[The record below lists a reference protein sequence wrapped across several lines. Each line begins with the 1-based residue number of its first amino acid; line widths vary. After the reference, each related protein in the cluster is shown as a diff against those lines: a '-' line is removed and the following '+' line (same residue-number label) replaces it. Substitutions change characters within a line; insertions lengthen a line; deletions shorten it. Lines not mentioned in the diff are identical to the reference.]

1 MNGLRIRA
9 ALAAQ
14 SGRLLA
20 VAPAPF
26 DGWRAASHPSS
37 PLETNSLAE
46 MIPIV
51 AKKLQMLSAETKNKA
66 R

>member
-1 MNGLRIRA
+1 LNGLRIRA

-26 DGWRAASHPSS
+26 DGWRAASHLSS
-37 PLETNSLAE
+37 PFETNSLAE
-46 MIPIV
+46 ITPIV
-51 AKKLQMLSAETKNKA
+51 AKKIQVLSAETKNKA
-66 R
+66 C

>member
-1 MNGLRIRA
+1 LNGAHFRA

-14 SGRLLA
+14 SGRLPA

-26 DGWRAASHPSS
+26 DGWRAASHLSS

-46 MIPIV
+46 ITPIV

-66 R
+66 C